1 MAEAG
6 FDIAGLAESLGV
18 QGLPL
23 DLEDR
28 KSCCSA
34 LYELEPVRMLLG
46 DTLHPG
52 GLGLT
57 HRLGKLAGIEPD
69 DMVLDLASRPSFGGF
84 GLRSLTVSFVT
95 C

>member
-84 GLRSLTVSFVT
+84 GLDP
-95 C
+95 